1 MGVEACTKTIRCR
14 LCFFGSET
22 SGSVGDPATLIISTI
37 PIQQQRARD
46 SLDVQ
51 HLCPRQNLD
60 PLSARDV
67 VRNLGSK
74 LVVAHHQDFQVLQV
88 GNDNGLQS
96 VGHHVSGSGVGS
108 VTDRGHGG
116 LTLESSSDSVVNTCD
131 AKQNEKIDRSAGKK
145 GSPLGFRHDSLT
157 PWYRSD

>member
-1 MGVEACTKTIRCR
+1 
-14 LCFFGSET
+14 
-22 SGSVGDPATLIISTI
+22 
-37 PIQQQRARD
+37 
-46 SLDVQ
+46 
-51 HLCPRQNLD
+51 
-60 PLSARDV
+60 

-116 LTLESSSDSVVNTCD
+116 LTLESSSDSVVNTWN
-131 AKQNEKIDRSAGKK
+131 AKRDERGFVKAGKE

>member
-1 MGVEACTKTIRCR
+1 MTLKIASVLLLPQKGGSRC
-14 LCFFGSET
+14 S
-22 SGSVGDPATLIISTI
+22 
-37 PIQQQRARD
+37 D

-67 VRNLGSK
+67 VRNLGSE

-88 GNDNGLQS
+88 GNDNSLQA

-116 LTLESSSDSVVNTCD
+116 LTLESSSDSVVNTW
-131 AKQNEKIDRSAGKK
+131 EGMGTRV
-145 GSPLGFRHDSLT
+145 
-157 PWYRSD
+157 